1 MTTNQGGVIKP
12 YQPKI
17 PGTSKPRHKRLKSF
31 GEKMA
36 EAPTLALERT
46 LSESKKVGNVI
57 KNGKTIRKAEEFW
70 HMLGPGLTTGA
81 ADDDCSGVAT
91 YSQAGARYGFQWLWI
106 APVTF
111 PLMAFTQEMCARIGM
126 VTGEGLA
133 ANIRKHFPRW
143 VLYLATSLLFAAN
156 TFNLGA
162 DLGAMAEATRL
173 IMPSLDFSF
182 LVVMFAMVSLMAQ
195 IFFTY
200 QKYSKYLKYLALT
213 LLSYVATML
222 IVKADWSEIFLST
235 IIPTFT
241 FNKEGILLV
250 TGVLGTTISPYL
262 FFWQTSQ
269 EIEEEIMNGKTTI
282 KSRLGATKEEISHM
296 RADVWS
302 GMFLSN
308 LVMFAIIATCGAT
321 LHASGITNIETAA
334 QAAAALRPLAGETA
348 YLLFALGII
357 STGLLAIPVL
367 AGGISY
373 ALAESFHWQEGL
385 YKQLEKAKA
394 FYGIIIISMFVGLLM
409 NFTGIDPINAL
420 VYSAIANGVVAPVVL
435 ILIVLISSNKKIM
448 GEWSNTPLYK
458 FFGWFV
464 TVLMFIA
471 GSATIWSIFS

>member
-1 MTTNQGGVIKP
+1 MKSQGGIK
-12 YQPKI
+12 KI
-17 PGTSKPRHKRLKSF
+17 QEKKSVVPARSRHKRQKSLI
-31 GEKMA
+31 EMVA
-36 EAPTLALERT
+36 EAPALVLQKTLL
-46 LSESKKVGNVI
+46 ESKKVGGSI
-57 KNGKTIRKAEEFW
+57 KNGRAARKAEEFW
-70 HMLGPGLTTGA
+70 HMMGPGLTTGA

-106 APVTF
+106 APFTF

-143 VLYLATSLLFAAN
+143 VLHLSTSLLFAAN

-162 DLGAMAEATRL
+162 DLGAMAEAARL
-173 IMPSLDFSF
+173 IFPSLDFSF

-195 IFFTY
+195 IFTTY

-222 IVKADWSEIFLST
+222 LVKANWSEIIYST
-235 IIPTFT
+235 VVPTFD
-241 FNKEGILLV
+241 FSKDSILLV

-269 EIEEEIMNGKTTI
+269 EIEEEILEGKTSI
-282 KSRLGATKEEISHM
+282 KSRLGATKEEVSHM

-321 LHASGITNIETAA
+321 LHVNGITDIKTAA
-334 QAAAALRPLAGETA
+334 DAAAALRPLAGNTA

-373 ALAESFHWQEGL
+373 ALSEAFHWEEGL

-394 FYGIIIISMFVGLLM
+394 FYGVIIISMIVGLLL
-409 NFTGIDPINAL
+409 NFIGLDPIKAL
-420 VYSAIANGVVAPVVL
+420 VYSAIANGVVAPIVL
-435 ILIVLISSNKKIM
+435 ILIVLLSGNKKIM
-448 GEWSNTPLYK
+448 GQWANTGVYK
-458 FFGWFV
+458 FFGWLV
-464 TVLMFIA
+464 TILMFIA
-471 GSATIWSIFS
+471 GGATIWSIFS